1 MAAIKLNH
9 VDKVFRDG
17 TRAVRDVSLTI
28 DDGRFVVLVGPS
40 GCGKSTLLR
49 IIAGLEEVTAGDVHI
64 GDTRV
69 NDLAPKD
76 RDVAMVFQ
84 NYALYPHMSVYD
96 NLGFALKMRRT
107 PRGEIDTRVR
117 ETARTLGIDALLR
130 KMPRDLSGGERQR
143 VALGRAIVRD
153 PQVFL
158 FDEPLSNLDAKLRT
172 EMRAEIAALHRR
184 LGVTTV
190 YVTHDQVEAMTMGER
205 IVVLKEGG
213 VQQQGAPLEVYDRPA
228 NRFVAEFI
236 GSPAMNFLAAEV
248 VAGETWGL
256 RIGNIV
262 LPLPDDVSRALE
274 TGTRRSIV
282 LGLRPEHVRLCDEN
296 GIPARVA
303 LIERTG
309 GDTLVHTMAGD
320 TRVVVRAA
328 NVAAPKVG
336 THVHL
341 RVELDHAHFFD
352 TDTQL
357 RIEVVTRQ
365 PG

>member
-28 DDGRFVVLVGPS
+28 DDGRFVVFVGPS

-64 GDTRV
+64 GDIRV

-117 ETARTLGIDALLR
+117 ETARTLGIDPLLR

-236 GSPAMNFLAAEV
+236 GSPAMNFLAAEM
-248 VAGETWGL
+248 ATDESAL
-256 RIGNIV
+256 RIGQAL
-262 LPLPDDVSRALE
+262 LPLPRAAAARL
-274 TGTRRSIV
+274 RRGGDREGV
-282 LGLRPEHVRLCDEN
+282 LVGVRPEHV
-296 GIPARVA
+296 GIGDDRGVPARVT
-303 LIERTG
+303 LVEQTG
-309 GDTLVHTMAGD
+309 GDALVHTVTDDA
-320 TRVVVRAA
+320 TVVVRSR
-328 NVAAPKVG
+328 G
-336 THVHL
+336 TPLPDAGERVHL
-341 RVELDHAHFFD
+341 HSDLDHAHFFD
-352 TDTQL
+352 PQTER
-357 RIEVVTRQ
+357 RIE
-365 PG
+365 